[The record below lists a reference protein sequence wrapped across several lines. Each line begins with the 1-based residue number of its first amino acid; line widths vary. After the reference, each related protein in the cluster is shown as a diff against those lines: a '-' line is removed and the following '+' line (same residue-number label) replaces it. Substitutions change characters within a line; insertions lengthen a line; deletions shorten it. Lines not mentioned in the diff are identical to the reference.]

1 MIILIIYIY
10 FLPGFVYPACII
22 TGQARFREMKRIL
35 ILSLA
40 VICLAAANAQAVV
53 ITGSGTTKEEAIHNG
68 LRDAVEMYTGTL
80 VYGVTEVEN
89 YTFQKDQ
96 IVASSLGYVKH
107 YRIIRTSR
115 VDDLIHVVMDVTLSE
130 DKIDRILRD
139 NVDLMTIEDVLK
151 DYNNV
156 TQRQDQMKKLM
167 EMLKI
172 LAGRPLSEKYSIIYT
187 GYEIK
192 RIMPDKVN
200 VEIHAKI
207 YANPFFMRANREILR
222 HLSDPTGDSPDVWRI
237 GTNYR
242 IEYGKLKNDNHFIT
256 KQAEFSDELKVYV
269 TINDEKVGDKFYRLR
284 DNLFV
289 VWDSVAFTKAF
300 VRLFPKTF
308 WEKYN
313 DKETKFDKKWDNYAI
328 RKSKIIPEDG
338 LPMKFKY
345 TIDSE
350 QVKDL
355 RDLKLKL
362 EYYEKN

>member
-1 MIILIIYIY
+1 M
-10 FLPGFVYPACII
+10 YPACII
-22 TGQARFREMKRIL
+22 TARARFREIKKVFIL
-35 ILSLA
+35 LLA

-53 ITGSGTTKEEAIHNG
+53 ITGSGTTREEAIENG

-80 VYGVTEVEN
+80 VYGVTDVEN
-89 YTFQKDQ
+89 YTLQKDQ
-96 IVASSLGYVKH
+96 IVASSLGYVKQ

-139 NVDLMTIEDVLK
+139 NVDLMTVEDVLR

-167 EMLKI
+167 AMLKI
-172 LAGRPLSEKYSIIYT
+172 LSDRPLSERYSIIYT

-200 VEIHAKI
+200 VEIHAKL

-222 HLSDPTGDSPDVWRI
+222 HLSDPTGYSRDVWQI

-242 IEYGKLKNDNHFIT
+242 IESGKLKSDTYFIT
-256 KQAEFSDELKVYV
+256 RQAKVRDELKVYV

-284 DNLFV
+284 DNLLV
-289 VWDSVAFTKAF
+289 VLDPVAFTRAF
-300 VRLFPKTF
+300 VQLFPKAV
-308 WEKYN
+308 WARYN
-313 DKETKFDKKWDNYAI
+313 DREAKIDEKWDKYAI

-355 RDLKLKL
+355 RDLNLKL
-362 EYYEKN
+362 EYYEEK